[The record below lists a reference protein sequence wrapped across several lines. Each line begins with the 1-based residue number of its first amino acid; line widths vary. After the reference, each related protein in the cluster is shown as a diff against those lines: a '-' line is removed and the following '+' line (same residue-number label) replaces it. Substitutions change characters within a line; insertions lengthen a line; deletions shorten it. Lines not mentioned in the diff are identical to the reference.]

1 MVIFNSYVK
10 LPEGNHGNFC
20 GAPRYFTATWDDQLP
35 MEISKIFPRNPERPR
50 VSWREVLMPGREI
63 GGLSGYPNNYRWLMM
78 LSIYVYI

>member
-1 MVIFNSYVK
+1 
-10 LPEGNHGNFC
+10 
-20 GAPRYFTATWDDQLP
+20 